1 VRIAIDT
8 LFERAMEPS
17 SAVDYLVNLAEYLP
31 RVGPQ
36 HTYFLLVGRRA
47 SERFKCLQ
55 RDNVSLVNCL
65 VSNEHRALRILIQQ
79 SVIPWHM
86 KRLKLDVLFAPGN
99 VCPLVGNFCR
109 VLKINTMH
117 HYHTP
122 KMIGYLRS
130 SYRTAA
136 FSLSAKVADSI
147 VANSS
152 STRDDICHFLR
163 VDNKKVKMVWEAV
176 DACFAPT
183 PAEQINIVRQRYELH
198 REYILFS
205 SSLWVYKNAETLI
218 RAFAKIVN
226 EKGLDFDLLLAGRS
240 YDAAYDAKLRQIA
253 QQAGVADR
261 VRFQGFIPNRDM
273 PPLYSG
279 ARVFVYP
286 SLSETFGKPL
296 VEAMR
301 CGVPIVA
308 SNTSCIPEILGGAGL
323 LVGPLDADEM
333 ANAIYQAAVDESLRG
348 ELIARGYER
357 GNCFSW
363 QVAAQQTLA
372 EIEDTYIHWK
382 EAQAHA

>member
-8 LFERAMEPS
+8 LFEHATQPS
-17 SAVDYLVNLAEYLP
+17 SAVDFLVNLAAYLP

-36 HTYFLLVGRRA
+36 HSYYLLVGRRS
-47 SERFKCLQ
+47 SERFRLLQ
-55 RDNVSLVNCL
+55 RDNVHLVNCL
-65 VSNEHRALRILIQQ
+65 VSNEHRELRILIQQ

-99 VCPLVGNFCR
+99 VCPIVGNYCR

-136 FSLSAKVADSI
+136 ISLSAKVADSI
-147 VANSS
+147 LANSS

-163 VDNKKVKMVWEAV
+163 VDEKKVKMVWEAV
-176 DACFAPT
+176 DSCFGPNS
-183 PAEQINIVRQRYELH
+183 AEQINLIRQRYGLH
-198 REYILFS
+198 REYIFFS
-205 SSLWVYKNAETLI
+205 STLWEYKNPETLI
-218 RAFAKIVN
+218 RAFAKVVN
-226 EKGLDFDLLLAGRS
+226 KKHLDYDLVFAGRS
-240 YDAAYDAKLRQIA
+240 DDAPYEAKLKQLAKDSRV
-253 QQAGVADR
+253 GDR
-261 VRFQGFIPNRDM
+261 VRFLGLIPNQAM

-296 VEAMR
+296 VEAML

-308 SNTSCIPEILGGAGL
+308 SNASCIPEVLGGAGL
-323 LVGPLDADEM
+323 LVDPLDSDQMAD
-333 ANAIYQAAVDESLRG
+333 AIWRAAADESLRG
-348 ELIARGYER
+348 GLVSRGYER
-357 GNCFSW
+357 GKSFSW
-363 QVAAQQTLA
+363 QIAAQQILA
-372 EIEDTYIHWK
+372 TIEETFSRWN
-382 EAQAHA
+382 AARAHT